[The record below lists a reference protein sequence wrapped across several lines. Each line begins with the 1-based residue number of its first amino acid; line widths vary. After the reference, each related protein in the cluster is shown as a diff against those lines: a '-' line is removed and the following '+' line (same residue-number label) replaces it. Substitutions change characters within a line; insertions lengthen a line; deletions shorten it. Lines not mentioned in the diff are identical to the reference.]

1 MLHGDW
7 LMTLGAL
14 AAWLLVMLLLV
25 LLNAVFVA
33 TEFALVATRKSR
45 IKELVDEGRPG
56 ALLVQKLQED
66 MDASVSGT
74 QLGITLSSLAL
85 GWVGENSIQELV
97 HLVLGA
103 IPGAAHLS
111 APSGIG
117 FVVSFLLLSSLH
129 VVVGEQVPKFLALR
143 LQEKVALRV
152 CYVFRIYTRIMWP
165 LIWVLNG
172 LAGLLLRMIGFSRT
186 KEAHGSVHTAEEL
199 QILIEASEEAGE
211 LDESESDT
219 LMRVLDLKD
228 LTITSIM
235 VKLDQMDCVDVD
247 IPLKKLLAKIVR
259 TKHSRLPVYRD
270 HKDNIIGVLHT
281 RDLFALWS
289 KGLVP
294 SACVVEDLMRTVLRV
309 HKDDKAGAVLEQMR
323 KEQIQIAVMV
333 EPPAAGSKRDYE
345 AAVGMVTMENLVE
358 QVVGPIQDEFDP
370 KPKPETEPDE

>member
-1 MLHGDW
+1 
-7 LMTLGAL
+7 MTLGAL
-14 AAWLLVMLLLV
+14 ALWLLVMVLLV

-33 TEFALVATRKSR
+33 TEFSLVATRKSR

-103 IPGAAHLS
+103 IPGAAHLH

-117 FVVSFLLLSSLH
+117 FVVSFFILSSLH

-165 LIWVLNG
+165 LIWMLNG

-186 KEAHGSVHTAEEL
+186 KDGHASVHTAEEL

-211 LDESESDT
+211 LEPAESDI
-219 LMRVLDLKD
+219 LMRTLDLKD

-235 VKLDQMDCVDVD
+235 VNLDQMDCVDVD

-270 HKDNIIGVLHT
+270 HKDQIIGVLHT
-281 RDLFALWS
+281 RDVIGLWNKS
-289 KGLVP
+289 LPP
-294 SACVVEDLMRTVLRV
+294 SACVVEQLMRPVLRV
-309 HKDDKAGAVLEQMR
+309 HRDAKAGAVLEQMR
-323 KEQIQIAVMV
+323 KEQVQLVVMV
-333 EPPAAGSKRDYE
+333 DPPAPGSKRDYE

-358 QVVGPIQDEFDP
+358 QVVGPIQDEDDP
-370 KPKPETEPDE
+370 KPKPEAEPDE